1 MSATCSTSPTSS
13 ALFASSASGTASA
26 WAGDLLDI
34 PYQLGI
40 VCIVGFGHR
49 ERVGR
54 PHDEAALLWERVH
67 IGRYRTAEI
76 AGDGQVQA

>member
-1 MSATCSTSPTSS
+1 MRNRHTPDDTEAEQYVR
-13 ALFASSASGTASA
+13 
-26 WAGDLLDI
+26 DLLDI